1 MRPSPFHASLSR
13 RETMKLGAI
22 AAVGMAFGAGACAS
36 ASDGANE
43 TAANQATGAPASGLA
58 PITKAIP
65 ATGERIP
72 VIGLGTNQYSVE
84 SEEELAQLQQV
95 LEAMAQQGGKVID
108 TARGYGRAEEVI
120 GTLLQRMGK
129 RSDFFI
135 STKTSIRGD
144 FGDPDAEVQR
154 AFDRLKVDAID
165 LLLIHNLH
173 GTDALMPAL
182 IRAKEAGK
190 VRYIGMS
197 TSTDAQYEEQ
207 MAGMR
212 KYPLDFIQVD
222 YSIANRSAADAIIPL
237 AQERKMAVMVNM
249 PFGGRRDA
257 QTTTFGRV
265 SGKPLPDWAKDID
278 ATSWAQIFLKY
289 VVSHPGV
296 TVAIPGTTQVRHI
309 IDNQGAGRGRLPDA
323 ALRAEMKR
331 YWDSI

>member
-1 MRPSPFHASLSR
+1 MRPSPFLASLSR

-22 AAVGMAFGAGACAS
+22 AAVGMAFGASACAS

-65 ATGERIP
+65 ATGEPIP

-144 FGDPDAEVQR
+144 FGDT
-154 AFDRLKVDAID
+154 ID

-190 VRYIGMS
+190 LRYIGMS

-323 ALRAEMKR
+323 ALRAEMER

>member
-22 AAVGMAFGAGACAS
+22 AAVGMAFGASACAS

-43 TAANQATGAPASGLA
+43 TAANQAAGAPASGLA

-65 ATGERIP
+65 STGERIP

-120 GTLLQRMGK
+120 GTLLQRMSK

-144 FGDPDAEVQR
+144 FGDPDTEVQT
-154 AFDRLKVDAID
+154 ALDRLKVDMID

-190 VRYIGMS
+190 LRYIGMS

-323 ALRAEMKR
+323 AMRAEMER

>member
-1 MRPSPFHASLSR
+1 MRPSPFLASLSR

-22 AAVGMAFGAGACAS
+22 AAVGMAFGASACAS

-65 ATGERIP
+65 ATGEPIP

-135 STKTSIRGD
+135 STK
-144 FGDPDAEVQR
+144 
-154 AFDRLKVDAID
+154 
-165 LLLIHNLH
+165 
-173 GTDALMPAL
+173 
-182 IRAKEAGK
+182 EAGK
-190 VRYIGMS
+190 LRYSGMS

-323 ALRAEMKR
+323 ALRAEMER